1 MSVPHRSCT
10 CEAHFVSVPTPL
22 HIRKRVS
29 SSFQRLHILE
39 AHFNASYIGS
49 ASPTLPYII
58 WQIKKEMKIFLYQIY
73 LHIVVE
79 PAVPVLTTGSYVDD
93 VDNMQMCAADFPHT
107 LHALNS
113 RLSGR
118 RLQPALRI
126 CTAQTKKGEKTLVLR
141 QSPCRWFRESNICGT
156 VRGNVPGTYQPH

>member
-1 MSVPHRSCT
+1 
-10 CEAHFVSVPTPL
+10 
-22 HIRKRVS
+22 
-29 SSFQRLHILE
+29 
-39 AHFNASYIGS
+39 
-49 ASPTLPYII
+49 
-58 WQIKKEMKIFLYQIY
+58 MKIFLYQIY

-113 RLSGR
+113 RLSGC

-126 CTAQTKKGEKTLVLR
+126 CTAPTKKGKKNAALR

-156 VRGNVPGTYQPH
+156 VCGIVRGNVPGTYPPYWNWSMSNGASSSSRDNESCSV